1 MAIDKSIEAVNPDKP
16 TSELE
21 LEAQEVFELADEIA
35 EDDFEIM
42 PDGSAVMREPPR
54 PDMSADNLAEVLDES
69 TLNMI
74 ASDLL
79 ASIEKDKSS
88 REDWEKTYMDGLK
101 YLGMKFDDDRS
112 EPFEGAS
119 GVIHPLLGEAVTQ
132 FQAQAYKELLPANGP
147 VKTSVVGLYN
157 SDIEAQAQRVKE
169 FMNYQIVHKMEEYDE
184 ELDQLLFYLPLAGSA
199 FKKVYYDDNLGRAI
213 AKFVAPED
221 LIVPYYTTELES
233 CNRITHVI
241 KMAENDVVKL
251 QASGFYRDISLVS
264 GPDAEVNSDV
274 QEEIDKLTGQS
285 PSYDDTEVAILYEV
299 HTNLALEG
307 FEDLGA
313 DGQPTGVKL
322 PYIVTIDTSS
332 GKVLAIKR
340 NYKEEDP
347 LRNKIEYFVH
357 YKFLPGLG
365 FYGFG
370 LTHMIGGLSKAST
383 SILRQLI
390 DAGTLANLPAG
401 FKTRGIRIR
410 DEDTPIQPGEFRD
423 VDAPGGSLRESI
435 QPLPFKEPSNTL
447 LSLLGLLVDSGQKF
461 ASIAEINVG
470 TGNPQAPVGTTLA
483 LLERSTKVLSAIH
496 KRLHN
501 AQKKEFSLLADVFQQ
516 YLPQD
521 YPYEV
526 SGGNRQ
532 IKATDFDQRVDIIP
546 VSNPDIFST
555 SQRIAMAQEMMQLVQ
570 SNPEI
575 HGPTGIYEAYRRM
588 YEAIGVD
595 NVDSI
600 LKPPPNNAPTPV
612 DAGFENTMLLKG
624 QPVQAFKQQ
633 NHDAHI
639 IAHKSLL
646 KTPPVKTNAMVQ
658 AAIHAHIM
666 EHLQMKAEIL
676 AEQQLPPE
684 LAQQYQGLLQS
695 MQNATAQDASMMQMQ
710 ANDILAQFSAPI
722 FAQLT
727 EEYTTEVSDPTDE
740 DPLVTIRRQE
750 LALKG
755 QELAQDQMQFLSDQ
769 ERKRDDALRRDQI
782 DRERI
787 DTTESIAQ
795 LKDETTR
802 DRLEQQR
809 ELKLMDLTKK

>member
-809 ELKLMDLTKK
+809 EFKLMDLNKK

>member
-157 SDIEAQAQRVKE
+157 SEIEAQAQRVKE

-322 PYIVTIDTSS
+322 PYIVTIDTNS

-600 LKPPPNNAPTPV
+600 LQPPPNNAPTPV

-809 ELKLMDLTKK
+809 EFKLMDLNKK

>member
-157 SDIEAQAQRVKE
+157 SEIEAQAQRVKE

-307 FEDLGA
+307 FEDLGP

-612 DAGFENTMLLKG
+612 DAGFENTMLLQG

-684 LAQQYQGLLQS
+684 LSQQYQGLLQS